1 MHIHGLPTSEM
12 WLIALRLSSTASR
25 SFLHLTRT
33 ACYRSSGGM
42 MCSQI
47 GCDKAILCCITFAA
61 SKR

>member
-1 MHIHGLPTSEM
+1 MHIQGLPASEM
-12 WLIALRLSSTASR
+12 WLTVLRLSSTASR
-25 SFLHLTRT
+25 SSLHLTRM
-33 ACYRSSGGM
+33 ACYRSSCGM